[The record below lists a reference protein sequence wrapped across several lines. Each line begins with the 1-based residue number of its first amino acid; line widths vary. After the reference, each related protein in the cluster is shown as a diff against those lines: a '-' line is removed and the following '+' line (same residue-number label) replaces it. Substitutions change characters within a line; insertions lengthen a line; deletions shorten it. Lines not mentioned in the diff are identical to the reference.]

1 MLVTVRLS
9 LENGET
15 EETDIWVDPDQM
27 WLLDQPMNEETGTQ
41 CWPPILLLL
50 DTDTIEQIK
59 AFTITDTVKTLM
71 ALIFGNIPPI
81 LAAGIKTQ

>member
-15 EETDIWVDPDQM
+15 EETDIWVDPDQA
-27 WLLDQPMNEETGTQ
+27 WLLDQPVNEETGTQ
-41 CWPPILLLL
+41 CWPPILLLF
-50 DTDTIEQIK
+50 DSSTVEQIE

-71 ALIFGNIPPI
+71 ALIFGNISPPI
-81 LAAGIKTQ
+81 LAAGIKT